1 MKKELFENAQTI
13 NQKIANLNYI
23 LTLLDQDFVYL
34 GAGRKNDMFPMF
46 IEDKLKDKMVE
57 IVKEYKKELQ
67 GQFDDL

>member
-34 GAGRKNDMFPMF
+34 GAGIKNDMFPMS
-46 IEDKLKDKMVE
+46 IEDKLKDKIVE
-57 IVKEYKKELQ
+57 VVKEYKKELQ
-67 GQFDDL
+67 VQFDNL